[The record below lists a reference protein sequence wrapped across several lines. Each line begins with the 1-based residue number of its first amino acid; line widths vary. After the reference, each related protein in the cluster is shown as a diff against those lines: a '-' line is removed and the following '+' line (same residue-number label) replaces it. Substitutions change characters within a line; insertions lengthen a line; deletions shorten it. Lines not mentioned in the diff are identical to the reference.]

1 MVGSALLADAK
12 GPGQCLGANVGG
24 LHVGEPDMTLSSFF
38 FDFRRTSIKT
48 GARRPSLL

>member
-24 LHVGEPDMTLSSFF
+24 LQVGEPDMTLSSFF